1 MKLFNP
7 ISNSWIYVTSAQLIN
22 GQFTVY
28 DLRTTS
34 GDYIAI
40 WVCDFGKVVFG
51 GRNCERHPQYIWSMH
66 TCSTRNL

>member
-1 MKLFNP
+1 MYVQLQNGSIGHIELGQLKSGMKLFNP

-34 GDYIAI
+34 GNYIANGFVI
-40 WVCDFGKVVFG
+40 LVK
-51 GRNCERHPQYIWSMH
+51 
-66 TCSTRNL
+66 